1 MRSRCGPELVSAKWA
16 AAQLQKVYP
25 GFTVQ
30 SSARVH
36 WSDDPTFSGQ
46 FDCITEGLPKRDCPR
61 GISHQ
66 ALLLSSTTSE
76 VKPDSINSN
85 G

>member
-1 MRSRCGPELVSAKWA
+1 MRSRCGPELVRSKEA

-36 WSDDPTFSGQ
+36 WSDDPTFSAQ

-61 GISHQ
+61 GIVT
-66 ALLLSSTTSE
+66 SSYRIATSRSW
-76 VKPDSINSN
+76 P
-85 G
+85 